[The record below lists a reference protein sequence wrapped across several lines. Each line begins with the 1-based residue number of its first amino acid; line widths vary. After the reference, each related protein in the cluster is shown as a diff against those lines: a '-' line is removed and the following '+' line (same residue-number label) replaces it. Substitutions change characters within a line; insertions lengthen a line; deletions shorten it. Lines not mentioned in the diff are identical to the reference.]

1 LAVSGPK
8 RHFFQEK
15 LTLPELFE
23 TDMVLPTIPNEGLMI
38 SKVFMITFDLL
49 AAWGKPQAS
58 SFYPIQYA

>member
-1 LAVSGPK
+1 MC
-8 RHFFQEK
+8 
-15 LTLPELFE
+15 PELFQ
-23 TDMVLPTIPNEGLMI
+23 TSMVLLSIPNEGFMI

>member
-1 LAVSGPK
+1 MC
-8 RHFFQEK
+8 
-15 LTLPELFE
+15 PELFQ
-23 TDMVLPTIPNEGLMI
+23 TSMVLLSIPNEGLMI